1 MTLDAGNLF
10 FDRDEIEAKQL
21 ELKQETA
28 RLIVDI
34 YNNLKYDAY
43 NVGGHDF
50 ALGLDFLKELQA
62 KARFTFIS
70 ANVVDTLTGKPVFE
84 PYKIVKVGNKNFG
97 IIGVTSVWNEKYRGV
112 GIADPIQTLNKYLP
126 ALRKKADYII
136 VLAALTAGDENKLG
150 AIKEKIDFI
159 LMAGSYRYSRNLE
172 VVDGRFIAR
181 CGTTGKYVGII
192 TAEINQPK
200 KPLQDISNIS
210 VQLESATNRLKSFKT
225 NAGDKS
231 IEEYY
236 ADKPTQLKVIRDLQ
250 ETQDKLFQQKSQIVN
265 PVNYELIELDEKI
278 EDDPAIRKK
287 LNDFERRM
295 NAKGY
300 KITPA
305 GD

>member
-1 MTLDAGNLF
+1 LDAGNLF
-10 FDRDEIEAKQL
+10 FDQGEVEAKQL

-34 YNNLKYDAY
+34 YNDLKYDVY
-43 NVGGHDF
+43 NVGGYDF

-62 KARFTFIS
+62 KAQFTFIS
-70 ANVVDTLTGKPVFE
+70 ANVVDTSTGKPVFE
-84 PYKIVKVGNKNFG
+84 QYKIVKIGNKKFG
-97 IIGVTSVWNEKYRGV
+97 IIGVTSVWNEKHRS
-112 GIADPIQTLNKYLP
+112 IKITDPIQTLNNYLP
-126 ALRKKADYII
+126 TLRKKADYII

-159 LMAGSYRYSRNLE
+159 LLAGSYRYSRNLE

-181 CGTTGKYVGII
+181 CGATGKYIGII

-200 KPLQDISNIS
+200 KPLQDISNIN
-210 VQLESATNRLKSFKT
+210 VQLEYSTNRLNSFKK

-231 IEEYY
+231 IEEFYG
-236 ADKPTQLKVIRDLQ
+236 DKPTQLKVIRDLQ
-250 ETQDKLFQQKSQIVN
+250 ETQNELLRQKSQIVN

-278 EDDPAIRKK
+278 ADDPVIRKK

>member
-1 MTLDAGNLF
+1 MDAGNLF

-136 VLAALTAGDENKLG
+136 VLAALTAGDENKT
-150 AIKEKIDFI
+150 
-159 LMAGSYRYSRNLE
+159 R
-172 VVDGRFIAR
+172 
-181 CGTTGKYVGII
+181 
-192 TAEINQPK
+192 
-200 KPLQDISNIS
+200 SN
-210 VQLESATNRLKSFKT
+210 
-225 NAGDKS
+225 
-231 IEEYY
+231 
-236 ADKPTQLKVIRDLQ
+236 
-250 ETQDKLFQQKSQIVN
+250 
-265 PVNYELIELDEKI
+265 
-278 EDDPAIRKK
+278 
-287 LNDFERRM
+287 
-295 NAKGY
+295 
-300 KITPA
+300 
-305 GD
+305 